1 MATNDSVLAK
11 IEISDISIHQFSERV
26 ADNSKQVAGDQ
37 EIKQKYLHISDRSDL
52 KLSTWIPELRN
63 DSVKKLDVF
72 NSKIIN

>member
-1 MATNDSVLAK
+1 MATNDSVLAQ

-26 ADNSKQVAGDQ
+26 ADTSKQVAGDQ

-63 DSVKKLDVF
+63 DSVKKF
-72 NSKIIN
+72 SIAKS